1 MVRAE
6 PRVRRRAP
14 RSNGAAERVAA
25 DGGYDLPIDV
35 APMEAR
41 SATALPEG
49 AGWQY
54 EPKWDGFRCIA
65 FRAGEAVEL
74 RAKSGKP
81 LGRYFPEVVSLLRG
95 LAADRFVIDGELVI
109 ETQGRLS
116 FDALQARLHPAE
128 SRIRRL
134 ATETPARF
142 VLFDMLSLAG
152 TDLMPLPLTTRR
164 KALEKFGTKNAN
176 WDQLVLS
183 PYTRDRGEAERWL
196 GEFGRGDG
204 WRRRKEIRPRLRKW
218 PTGHGQGQAAANGGL
233 CYRWIPIRNQ

>member
-1 MVRAE
+1 MGRAE
-6 PRVRRRAP
+6 PRAKGGLP
-14 RSNGAAERVAA
+14 GSKRSAKRTVA
-25 DGGYDLPIDV
+25 DGFDLPLDV

-41 SATALPEG
+41 TALALPEG

-95 LAADRFVIDGELVI
+95 FAADRFVVDGELVI

-128 SRIRRL
+128 TGFVGWRPKRRL
-134 ATETPARF
+134 GSSFSIFYHRPAR
-142 VLFDMLSLAG
+142 
-152 TDLMPLPLTTRR
+152 T
-164 KALEKFGTKNAN
+164 
-176 WDQLVLS
+176 
-183 PYTRDRGEAERWL
+183 
-196 GEFGRGDG
+196 
-204 WRRRKEIRPRLRKW
+204 
-218 PTGHGQGQAAANGGL
+218 
-233 CYRWIPIRNQ
+233 

>member
-1 MVRAE
+1 MGRAE
-6 PRVRRRAP
+6 PRPKGRTA
-14 RSNGAAERVAA
+14 GAA
-25 DGGYDLPIDV
+25 DGFDLPLDV

-41 SATALPEG
+41 TALALPEG
-49 AGWQY
+49 VGWQY

-95 LAADRFVIDGELVI
+95 LAADRFVVDGELVI

-134 ATETPARF
+134 RPKRRLGSSFSIFYHRPAR
-142 VLFDMLSLAG
+142 
-152 TDLMPLPLTTRR
+152 T
-164 KALEKFGTKNAN
+164 
-176 WDQLVLS
+176 
-183 PYTRDRGEAERWL
+183 
-196 GEFGRGDG
+196 
-204 WRRRKEIRPRLRKW
+204 
-218 PTGHGQGQAAANGGL
+218 
-233 CYRWIPIRNQ
+233 

>member
-1 MVRAE
+1 MGRAE
-6 PRVRRRAP
+6 PRAKRTAGSK
-14 RSNGAAERVAA
+14 RSAKRTVA
-25 DGGYDLPIDV
+25 DGFDLPLDV

-41 SATALPEG
+41 TALALPEG

-95 LAADRFVIDGELVI
+95 LAADRFVVDGELVI

-142 VLFDMLSLAG
+142 VVFDILSVGRHGLDASSARRPSEG
-152 TDLMPLPLTTRR
+152 T
-164 KALEKFGTKNAN
+164 
-176 WDQLVLS
+176 
-183 PYTRDRGEAERWL
+183 
-196 GEFGRGDG
+196 
-204 WRRRKEIRPRLRKW
+204 
-218 PTGHGQGQAAANGGL
+218 
-233 CYRWIPIRNQ
+233 